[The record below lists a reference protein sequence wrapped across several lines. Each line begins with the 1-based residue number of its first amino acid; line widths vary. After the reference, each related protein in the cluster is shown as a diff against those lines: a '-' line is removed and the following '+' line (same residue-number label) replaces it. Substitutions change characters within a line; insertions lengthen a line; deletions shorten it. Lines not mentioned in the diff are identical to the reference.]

1 MNEQPFL
8 TSITLTHTTPCLAE
22 PGKIIVT
29 GKPSRSLDEVLPYL
43 ANLPGV
49 LGFNPGSLTLTFRR
63 PRGFMTL
70 FPNRISI
77 TQVSDVEEGL
87 ELLAALTE
95 AINATWENRHA
106 LEPVQIRKKPP
117 GHLDIY
123 ALLPK
128 TNCKQC
134 GEATCLAFAVNLI
147 LRKRLLPECI
157 PLQKEAALMD
167 RQATLEAML

>member
-1 MNEQPFL
+1 MFL
-8 TSITLTHTTPCLAE
+8 DSISLTHTTPCLAE

-29 GKPSRSLDEVLPYL
+29 GEPSRPLDEVLPYL
-43 ANLPGV
+43 AALPNVIGY
-49 LGFNPGSLTLTFRR
+49 NPETLTLTFRR

-70 FPNRISI
+70 YTQRVSI
-77 TQVSDVEEGL
+77 TQVKDVEEGF

-106 LEPVQIRKKPP
+106 LVPVRARKRPA

-123 ALLPK
+123 ALLPQ

-134 GEATCLAFAVNLI
+134 GEVTCLAFAVGLVTGQ
-147 LRKRLLPECI
+147 RTQTECV
-157 PLQKEAALMD
+157 PLQTEPTYLERKT
-167 RQATLEAML
+167 TLEAML